1 MFINQNSFIVFAL
14 MALVGASWWA
24 YQGAWAPVR
33 IAVLGDIDAVGV
45 GQNVTV
51 SDHFCRAEDDPGAA
65 SAAAVAEID
74 RDLHHGLVEFE

>member
-33 IAVLGDIDAVGV
+33 VAVLGVLVIVVVTTALWARRTPTAEVPNMLKG
-45 GQNVTV
+45 GQPV
-51 SDHFCRAEDDPGAA
+51 
-65 SAAAVAEID
+65 
-74 RDLHHGLVEFE
+74 LVEYYSDF

>member
-33 IAVLGDIDAVGV
+33 IAVLGVLAIVVLVTAMWARRTPTAEVPSMLKG
-45 GQNVTV
+45 GQPV
-51 SDHFCRAEDDPGAA
+51 
-65 SAAAVAEID
+65 
-74 RDLHHGLVEFE
+74 LVEYYSDF

>member
-33 IAVLGDIDAVGV
+33 IAVLGVLVIVVVTTALWARRTPTAEVPNMLKG
-45 GQNVTV
+45 GQPV
-51 SDHFCRAEDDPGAA
+51 
-65 SAAAVAEID
+65 
-74 RDLHHGLVEFE
+74 LVEYYSDF